1 MIGMSKTGN
10 SFVLKPTTFS
20 YLMFVLPRKVE
31 ALKREKKKKRWK
43 KQVEKKRNTILN
55 FKKQVLAR
63 K

>member
-31 ALKREKKKKRWK
+31 ALRRKKKAG
-43 KQVEKKRNTILN
+43 VEKTSG
-55 FKKQVLAR
+55 KKIETQF
-63 K
+63 